1 MTEKFDYY
9 IFIDY
14 SESLIGYD
22 ILENDKLSEL
32 LPKLSRFRHYRDS
45 KKRKLYLNKIGE
57 TIQREKI
64 KDYFLKIKIK
74 NKNNSLEIYSDVLEF
89 LKKHNNCLV
98 FISVDDNQFRNFQKL
113 VKIINIKETK
123 IIKESELKEG
133 SVEYKISLVLD
144 NLLNIER
151 RNKK

>member
-1 MTEKFDYY
+1 MIEDFDYY

-14 SESLIGYD
+14 SENLIGYD
-22 ILENDKLSEL
+22 IIEKDKLSGL
-32 LPKLSRFRHYRDS
+32 LPKLSRFRHYRNS
-45 KKRKLYLNKIGE
+45 KKRKLYLKKVNE

-64 KDYFLKIKIK
+64 RDYFLKIKIK

-89 LKKHNNCLV
+89 LKKHDNCLI

-113 VKIINIKETK
+113 VKIVDGKRTK
-123 IIKESELKEG
+123 IIRESELKEG
-133 SVEYKISLVLD
+133 SVEYRISLILD

-151 RNKK
+151 KNKK

>member
-1 MTEKFDYY
+1 MTEQFDYY

-22 ILENDKLSEL
+22 ILERDKLNGL
-32 LPKLSRFRHYRDS
+32 LPKLSRFRHYKNS
-45 KKRKLYLNKIGE
+45 KKRKLYIKKISE
-57 TIQREKI
+57 TIQRENI
-64 KDYFLKIKIK
+64 KDYFFKIKIK

-89 LKKHNNCLV
+89 LKKHDSCLV

-113 VKIINIKETK
+113 VKIVNVKGTK
-123 IIKESELKEG
+123 IIKESELKQG

>member
-9 IFIDY
+9 IFMDY
-14 SESLIGYD
+14 SENLIGYD
-22 ILENDKLSEL
+22 IIEKNKVSDL
-32 LPKLSRFRHYRDS
+32 LPKLSRFRHYRNS
-45 KKRKLYLNKIGE
+45 KKRKLYLKKIGE

-89 LKKHNNCLV
+89 LKKHENCLV

-113 VKIINIKETK
+113 VKIVNVKETK

-133 SVEYKISLVLD
+133 SVEHKISLVLD

>member
-1 MTEKFDYY
+1 MIEDFDYY

-14 SESLIGYD
+14 SENLIGYD
-22 ILENDKLSEL
+22 IIEKDKLSGL
-32 LPKLSRFRHYRDS
+32 LPKLSRFRHYRNS
-45 KKRKLYLNKIGE
+45 KKRKLYLKKVNE

-64 KDYFLKIKIK
+64 RDYFLKIKIK

-89 LKKHNNCLV
+89 LKKHDNCLI

-113 VKIINIKETK
+113 VKIVDGKRTK
-123 IIKESELKEG
+123 IIRESELKEG
-133 SVEYKISLVLD
+133 RVEYRISLILD

-151 RNKK
+151 KNKK